1 MMSSSNAVGVGST
14 NSNNNNNSNSIIKR
28 IREQNSKY
36 IPLLKPNVDID
47 DYVST
52 VIKEENSELYCNEL
66 SSYIIDINDVSDVF
80 SPNYRHSIL
89 PAIMIISGYVCV
101 DMHAHVYNYRKSK
114 RLSPR
119 TKHNCY
125 PACKVFLY

>member
-1 MMSSSNAVGVGST
+1 MSSIGAS
-14 NSNNNNNSNSIIKR
+14 SNSIVKR

-66 SSYIIDINDVSDVF
+66 SSYIIDINDVSVLK
-80 SPNYRHSIL
+80 H
-89 PAIMIISGYVCV
+89 IIITF
-101 DMHAHVYNYRKSK
+101 KI
-114 RLSPR
+114 
-119 TKHNCY
+119 
-125 PACKVFLY
+125 